1 MAEIGQDI
9 LIAYYDN
16 GVKDGQHSGY
26 WKGIN
31 ALHEAILY
39 YLNMPVEEIRK
50 VFNTNSTY
58 DNLKYC
64 GPSEFIEKIEHYKEL
79 YDLKYSVGDYVR
91 DISGDLCVIT
101 NVDTEVHVMY
111 SDGKTRK
118 WPRHTKFSRTGSN
131 APLLLQELKVFQDYR
146 EELE

>member
-58 DNLKYC
+58 DIYIL
-64 GPSEFIEKIEHYKEL
+64 
-79 YDLKYSVGDYVR
+79 SVGSDYLNYCYLA
-91 DISGDLCVIT
+91 S
-101 NVDTEVHVMY
+101 
-111 SDGKTRK
+111 
-118 WPRHTKFSRTGSN
+118 TK
-131 APLLLQELKVFQDYR
+131 
-146 EELE
+146 